1 VDACGL
7 NSPGPIMKLS
17 KAATKAKDGDMIT
30 ITATDSAFETD
41 ISTWSNKK
49 GFKIVNIEN
58 NASKI
63 TAVIQKL

>member
-7 NSPGPIMKLS
+7 NCPGPIMKLTREVRN
-17 KAATKAKDGDMIT
+17 TKGGDMIE
-30 ITATDSAFETD
+30 ITATDNGFERD
-41 ISTWSNKK
+41 IAKWTNKK
-49 GFKIVNIEN
+49 GFKIVKLEN